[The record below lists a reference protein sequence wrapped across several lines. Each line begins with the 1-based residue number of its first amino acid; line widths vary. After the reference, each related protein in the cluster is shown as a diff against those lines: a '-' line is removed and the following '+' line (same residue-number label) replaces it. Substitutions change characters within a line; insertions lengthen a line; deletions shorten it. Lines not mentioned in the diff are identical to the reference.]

1 MKVGII
7 GVRTRN
13 DDCDKA
19 KIRTTLLKILQR
31 NIIETII
38 SGGAKKG
45 GDRFAEELAKEF
57 RLPTRIFYPKTYTT
71 PGFLARNVLIAKH
84 SDILVACVDSE
95 FNTIEQILNSKT
107 GGTNFTVKE
116 FLKISSKENLYL
128 V

>member
-7 GVRTRN
+7 GARSRN
-13 DDCDKA
+13 EFHDKA
-19 KIRTTLLKILQR
+19 KIRTTLLEILQR
-31 NIIETII
+31 NAIETII

-57 RLPTRIFYPKTYTT
+57 GLPTQIFYPKTYTT
-71 PGFLARNVLIAKH
+71 PGYLARNVLIAKH
-84 SDILVACVDSE
+84 SDILVACVDH
-95 FNTIEQILNSKT
+95 NYDRLDKIMKSKT

-116 FLKISSKENLYL
+116 FLKHHSEKQLYL